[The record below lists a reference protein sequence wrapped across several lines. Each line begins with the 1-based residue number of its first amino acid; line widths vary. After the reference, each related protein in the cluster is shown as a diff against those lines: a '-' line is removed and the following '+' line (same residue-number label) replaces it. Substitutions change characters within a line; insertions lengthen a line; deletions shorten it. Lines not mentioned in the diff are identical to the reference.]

1 MCMSVTRLLLVEDDE
16 DDYIITRD
24 LLQDI
29 DPRGY
34 ELSWARTAVEA
45 RAHFCQNDIDVCLLD
60 YSLGAYTGL
69 EILSQAKQQGLDAPV
84 IMLTGHDDSVL
95 DAEALS
101 AGAVDYLVKTQLTA
115 ARLSRAI
122 RYAVA
127 RRDMEQ
133 ERIERL
139 RAEAEN
145 KSKSEFLA
153 HLSHELRT
161 PLTSILGYTDLLLQN
176 QKGEQ
181 LQAHLG
187 VIKRNGNHLLSLLND
202 VLDLSKIEAGRLEV
216 QSSTVDLP
224 AFLNELFQ
232 VIGIRAAD
240 KGIGFSIEAETDLPD
255 EIVTDATRLR
265 QILLNL
271 LSNGVKFT
279 DAGSLWLRVR
289 AQPDLGRCKLS
300 FSVVDTGIGLTPEE
314 QKILFSPFVQ
324 AKGALQRSERGTGL
338 GLAISRQLARLL
350 GGDIALQ
357 SSPGE
362 GSSFTFSFECPIPVN
377 AACRPWKIDPTAN
390 FRESAKAPSLRGR
403 ILVVDDLQEIRE
415 LVAQLLSSAGCEV
428 QQATNGEEAIS
439 CAEGARQEGK
449 AFDLIVMDVQMP
461 VMDGL
466 TATRALRQRG
476 CTVPIIALTAQTM
489 LGEHQRCLEAGC
501 NEHLGKP
508 LQPGQLF
515 SVVRQHLGAEISDG
529 KRVLLVE
536 DDDDARVAT
545 AQLLEALGW
554 QAETCADG
562 ASAFSEFQ
570 RSTPDLILLDINLPD
585 ISGFQLA
592 RKLRNAA
599 YSGRLLAATG
609 EQPDSISLFEAGF
622 DGVLRKPYDIQALS
636 EL

>member
-1 MCMSVTRLLLVEDDE
+1 MNVTRLLLIEDDE

-29 DPRGY
+29 DPQGY
-34 ELSWARTAVEA
+34 ELSWARTADEA
-45 RAHFCQNDIDVCLLD
+45 RKRFCRNDIDVCLLD

-69 EILSQAKQQGLDAPV
+69 EILSQARQQGFEAPI

-161 PLTSILGYTDLLLQN
+161 PLTSILGYTDLLLQS

-181 LQAHLG
+181 LQNHLS

-216 QSSTVDLP
+216 QSGTVVLS
-224 AFLNELFQ
+224 AFLSELYQF
-232 VIGIRAAD
+232 IGIRAAD
-240 KGIGFSIEAETDLPD
+240 KGIVFSVEAETDLPE

-279 DAGSLWLRVR
+279 DAGSLSLRVG
-289 AQPDLGRCKLS
+289 AQPGPGRCQLS
-300 FSVVDTGIGLTPEE
+300 FSVVDTGIGLTSEE
-314 QKILFSPFVQ
+314 QKKLFVPFVQ
-324 AKGALQRSERGTGL
+324 ATGALQRPERGTGL

-350 GGDIALQ
+350 GGDIALH

-362 GSSFTFSFECPIPVN
+362 GSCFTFSFDCPMPVN
-377 AACRPWKIDPTAN
+377 TALKPWAIDQASH
-390 FRESAKAPSLRGR
+390 FRESAAAPLLQGR
-403 ILVVDDLQEIRE
+403 ILVVDDLKEIRE
-415 LVAQLLSSAGCEV
+415 LVAQLLSSAGCDV
-428 QQATNGEEAIS
+428 QQAINGQDAIS
-439 CAEGARQEGK
+439 HVESARQQNMP
-449 AFDLIVMDVQMP
+449 FDLVVMDVQMP

-466 TATRALRQRG
+466 SATRELRQRG

-489 LGEHQRCLEAGC
+489 LGERQRCLEAGC

-508 LQPGQLF
+508 LQPGQLY
-515 SVVRQHLGAEISDG
+515 SVVSHHLGAGESG
-529 KRVLLVE
+529 KKRVLLVE

-545 AQLLEALGW
+545 LQLLEALGW
-554 QAETCADG
+554 QVEAAADG
-562 ASAFSEFQ
+562 KSAFSKFQ
-570 RSTPDLILLDINLPD
+570 RNTPDLILLDINLPD
-585 ISGFQLA
+585 INGFRLA
-592 RKLRNAA
+592 RKFRDAA
-599 YSGRLLAATG
+599 YPGRLLAATG
-609 EQPDSISLFEAGF
+609 EHPDSGSLSESGF

>member
-1 MCMSVTRLLLVEDDE
+1 MNVTRLLLVEDDE

-24 LLQDI
+24 LLQDM
-29 DPRGY
+29 DPQGY
-34 ELSWARTAVEA
+34 ELFWARTAEEA
-45 RAHFCQNDIDVCLLD
+45 RARFCQDDIDVCLLD

-69 EILSQAKQQGLDAPV
+69 EILSQARQQGFEAPI
-84 IMLTGHDDSVL
+84 IMLTGHDDSEL

-161 PLTSILGYTDLLLQN
+161 PLTSILGYTDLLLQS
-176 QKGEQ
+176 QKGER
-181 LQAHLG
+181 LQAHLS

-216 QSSTVDLP
+216 QSSTVNLS
-224 AFLNELFQ
+224 AFLNELYQF
-232 VIGIRAAD
+232 IGIRAAD
-240 KGIGFSIEAETDLPD
+240 KGIAFSIEAETDLPD

-279 DAGSLWLRVR
+279 DAGSLWLRVG
-289 AQPDLGRCKLS
+289 AHPGVEHCQLS
-300 FSVVDTGIGLTPEE
+300 FSVVDTGIGITSEE
-314 QKILFSPFVQ
+314 QKKLFAPFVQ

-362 GSSFTFSFECPIPVN
+362 GSSFTFSFDCPIPVD
-377 AACRPWKIDPTAN
+377 ASFQPWKIDQAAH
-390 FRESAKAPSLRGR
+390 FSESATAPLLQGR
-403 ILVVDDLQEIRE
+403 ILVVDDLKEIRE
-415 LVAQLLSSAGCEV
+415 LVAQLLSSAGCDV
-428 QQATNGEEAIS
+428 QQAVNGEQAVS
-439 CAEGARQEGK
+439 RVEGAQQQNK
-449 AFDLIVMDVQMP
+449 PFDLIVMDVQMP
-461 VMDGL
+461 VKDGL
-466 TATRALRQRG
+466 SATRELRRRG

-489 LGEHQRCLEAGC
+489 LGERQRCLEAGC

-508 LQPGQLF
+508 LQPGQLY
-515 SVVRQHLGAEISDG
+515 SAVSQHLGVGGSG
-529 KRVLLVE
+529 KKRVLLVE
-536 DDDDARVAT
+536 DDEDARVAT
-545 AQLLEALGW
+545 LQLLEALGW
-554 QAETCADG
+554 QAVACADG
-562 ASAFSEFQ
+562 ITALAEFQ
-570 RSTPDLILLDINLPD
+570 RNTPDLILLDINLPD

-592 RKLRNAA
+592 RKLRDSA
-599 YSGRLLAATG
+599 YSGRILAATG
-609 EQPDSISLFEAGF
+609 EHPDSVSLLKSGF

-636 EL
+636 DL